1 LRTYEN
7 DKLGIGISSVLLISR
22 WMSVNA
28 MFTASLVTMTYGIL
42 AGVLF
47 GIIGAI
53 TFSTFGFI
61 GKKLQDNANVSSP
74 IDLWKD
80 KVGSGTIQAFYII
93 TGIIYALDYLL
104 LAIGASII
112 FFAAF
117 HLPAKIGV
125 LLFMVLGLPLLF
137 FRPLQN
143 IRRYTI
149 YKYGLF
155 QTILIVIFVYLF
167 LSKNLEQMYFGIRL
181 YHPYLFSIQL
191 KELLL
196 FIVAIFV
203 IFLGKLLGDFG
214 TWGLVFRIKK
224 EKLRGSIIF
233 AGLIWAT
240 IPIAFSIIIF
250 PALGL
255 GGFQNV
261 RTVFYDLLRLFDS
274 PLLLFLTTAIIL
286 GTLISTYFVRLQDFL
301 HLLETKRFS
310 KHKKNFYV
318 LSVLTF
324 VMMYGIYFYVEPDLL
339 DLFFF
344 IGILNASLVLP
355 ILVVVLTDQK
365 HSKLLSTVTV
375 LSLCTGYVSFMM
387 FDHLF
392 SVLITF
398 LTSAVFLGFYYFFKG
413 SAKHRC

>member
-1 LRTYEN
+1 
-7 DKLGIGISSVLLISR
+7 
-22 WMSVNA
+22 MSANA

-53 TFSTFGFI
+53 AFSTFGFI
-61 GKKLQDNANVSSP
+61 GKRLLDKNKVYMTA
-74 IDLWKD
+74 DLWKD
-80 KVGSGTIQAFYII
+80 KVESGTIKSFYII
-93 TGIIYALDYLL
+93 TGIIYALDFLL

-117 HLPAKIGV
+117 HLPAKMGV
-125 LLFMVLGLPLLF
+125 LLFMLLGLPLIF
-137 FRPLQN
+137 FRPLRN

-149 YKYGLF
+149 YKLGLF

-167 LSKNLEQMYFGIRL
+167 LSKNLEEMYLSIRL

-196 FIVAIFV
+196 FIVAVFV
-203 IFLGKLLGDFG
+203 IFLGKLIGDFG
-214 TWGLVFRIKK
+214 TWGLVFRIKR
-224 EKLRGSIIF
+224 EKLRVSIFF

-274 PLLLFLTTAIIL
+274 PLLLIITTATIL

-301 HLLETKRFS
+301 QLLETKRYS
-310 KHKKNFYV
+310 KQKKNFYR
-318 LSVLTF
+318 LTILVF
-324 VMMYGIYFYVEPDLL
+324 ILMYVVYYYLEPNIL
-339 DLFFF
+339 DLFFY

-355 ILVVVLTDQK
+355 ILVVILTDKK
-365 HSKLLSTVTV
+365 HSNLLSALTI
-375 LSLCTGYVSFMM
+375 LSICTGYASFMM
-387 FDHLF
+387 FDRLI
-392 SVLITF
+392 SVWITF
-398 LTSAVFLGFYYFFKG
+398 IATAIFCGIYSFLNK
-413 SAKHRC
+413 RNM

>member
-1 LRTYEN
+1 LRTYEK
-7 DKLGIGISSVLLISR
+7 DQLGIGISSVLLISR
-22 WMSVNA
+22 WMSANA

-42 AGVLF
+42 AGVLY

-53 TFSTFGFI
+53 AFSTFGFI
-61 GKKLQDNANVSSP
+61 AKRLQDKDKVYMPA
-74 IDLWKD
+74 DLWKD
-80 KVGSGTIQAFYII
+80 KVESGTIKSFYII
-93 TGIIYALDYLL
+93 TGIIYALDFLL

-117 HLPAKIGV
+117 HLPAKMGV
-125 LLFMVLGLPLLF
+125 LLFMLLGLPLIF

-149 YKYGLF
+149 YKFGLF

-167 LSKNLEQMYFGIRL
+167 LSKNLEEMYLSIRL

-196 FIVAIFV
+196 FVMAVFV
-203 IFLGKLLGDFG
+203 IFLGKLIGDFG
-214 TWGLVFRIKK
+214 TWGLVFRIKR
-224 EKLRGSIIF
+224 EKLRGSIFF

-274 PLLLFLTTAIIL
+274 PLLLIITTATIL

-301 HLLETKRFS
+301 QLLETKRYS
-310 KHKKNFYV
+310 KQKKNFYR
-318 LSVLTF
+318 LTF
-324 VMMYGIYFYVEPDLL
+324 LVFLLMYVIYYYLEPNIL

-355 ILVVVLTDQK
+355 ILVVILTDKK
-365 HSKLLSTVTV
+365 HSNLLSTLTI
-375 LSLCTGYVSFMM
+375 LSICTGYASFMI
-387 FDHLF
+387 FDRLI
-392 SVLITF
+392 SVWITF
-398 LTSAVFLGFYYFFKG
+398 IATAIFCGIYSFLNK
-413 SAKHRC
+413 RNM